1 MKSNF
6 PILVLA
12 VFVLVLGAWAEEF
25 LPKFLGVGFPVLLVA
40 SHHFASRRASAFMC
54 LFAIAAGAM
63 EDAISFLP
71 TMTSVSYFLLSACFV
86 RWVGFSRV
94 TAALTYAG
102 YQVWLA
108 VWQSALGGV
117 VFARLLVAV
126 PVGLMTALAVEW
138 ILTTVEREAAVHE
151 QG

>member
-1 MKSNF
+1 
-6 PILVLA
+6 
-12 VFVLVLGAWAEEF
+12 
-25 LPKFLGVGFPVLLVA
+25 
-40 SHHFASRRASAFMC
+40 MC

-71 TMTSVSYFLLSACFV
+71 PMTSVSYFLLSACFV
-86 RWVGFSRV
+86 HWVGFSRA

-102 YQVWLA
+102 YQVWLV

-138 ILTTVEREAAVHE
+138 ILTTVEREAAVYE